1 MASGNSTICTTLTSC
16 FKRVCRS
23 MGNVKGHPCAR
34 LTRFNAVAKG
44 CQFVA
49 VLLDSSNIT
58 QYFVALKSKKW
69 EMERFQNGSI

>member
-1 MASGNSTICTTLTSC
+1 MIAEAWGTKGAPMRTAFMVQALA
-16 FKRVCRS
+16 RVVS
-23 MGNVKGHPCAR
+23 
-34 LTRFNAVAKG
+34 LWY
-44 CQFVA
+44 